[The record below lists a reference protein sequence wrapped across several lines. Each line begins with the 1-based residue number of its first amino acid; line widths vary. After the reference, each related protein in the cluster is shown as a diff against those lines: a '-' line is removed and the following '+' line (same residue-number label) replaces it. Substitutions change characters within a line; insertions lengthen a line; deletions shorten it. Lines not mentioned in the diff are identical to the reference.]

1 MEPAMDERFPEIPG
15 YSVHGRLGKGGMA
28 EVYLATQESLHRKV
42 AVKVLLDARDE
53 AFSKRFI
60 REGHIVA
67 SLHHPAIITIYDI
80 DRLADGR
87 YYLAMEYVGGGDLAQ
102 HQGEVFAVPRA
113 LSIVRQV
120 AAGLAVVHEQ
130 GLIHRDIKPA
140 NILFRPDGSVV
151 ITDFGIAKALE
162 VDSELTGLG
171 VAIGSPAYSSPE
183 QTQCLPLDIRTDIY
197 SLGVVLL
204 EMLLGHNPFRGSSY
218 TQTVMNHVQMA
229 PPSLP
234 ANLAR
239 YAPLLERMLAKEPSR
254 RYADCRALLQALDKL
269 DIAEPAAAPPAAD
282 LDKTRVA
289 APRGPLPAPAVAPRS
304 PRRGR
309 PLLAWAC
316 SVLLLIGAA
325 AATGL
330 YLHQRSQIAELL
342 AQGEARLAEG
352 KLVEPVE
359 DNAEHFF
366 NMALQLDET
375 NEEARQGLQRVF
387 DARLAGYLQ
396 LAELRFA
403 RERLL
408 EPADDSAVFYYRR
421 MLELDAHNAQALDGL
436 NRVALFYA
444 KLSEGAAARR
454 DHDLARAYIKHG
466 LEARP
471 DSPELLAL
479 QASQD
484 RRRMVRP
491 TPVPRPAEAPVA
503 AESTTEPPAEQQQA
517 GAFKRLWRSLF

>member
-1 MEPAMDERFPEIPG
+1 MDERFPEIPG
-15 YSVHGRLGKGGMA
+15 YSVHGRLGQGGMA

-87 YYLAMEYVGGGDLAQ
+87 YYLAMEYVGGGDLAR
-102 HQGEVFAVPRA
+102 HQGEVVAVPRA
-113 LSIVRQV
+113 LAIVRQV

-140 NILFRPDGSVV
+140 NILFRHDGSVV

-183 QTQCLPLDIRTDIY
+183 QTQCLPLDIRSDIY

-204 EMLLGHNPFRGSSY
+204 EMLLGRNPFRGSSY
-218 TQTVMNHVQMA
+218 TQTVMNHVQMP

-234 ANLAR
+234 AHLAR

-254 RYADCRALLQALDKL
+254 RFADCRALLQALDEL
-269 DIAEPAAAPPAAD
+269 ETSEPLAAPPVAD

-289 APRGPLPAPAVAPRS
+289 VPRDRLTVAAPRGP
-304 PRRGR
+304 RRGWH
-309 PLLAWAC
+309 LLAWALC
-316 SVLLLIGAA
+316 GLLLIGVAGV
-325 AATGL
+325 TGL
-330 YLHQRSQIAELL
+330 YLYQRSQIAELL
-342 AQGEARLAEG
+342 AQGEERLAEG
-352 KLVEPVE
+352 KLVEPAE

-366 NMALQLDET
+366 SLALQLDEAS
-375 NEEARQGLQRVF
+375 EDARQGLQRVF

-396 LAELRFA
+396 LAEQRFA

-408 EPADDSAVFYYRR
+408 EPADDSAVFFYRR
-421 MLELDAHNAQALDGL
+421 MLELDPGNPRALDGL

-444 KLSEGAAARR
+444 KLSQEAAARR

-479 QASQD
+479 RQAQG
-484 RRRMVRP
+484 RRTARA
-491 TPVPRPAEAPVA
+491 TPAPIA
-503 AESTTEPPAEQQQA
+503 PEPPATVEPAAEPPEAPQQTSA
-517 GAFKRLWRSLF
+517 LRRLWRSLF